1 MGEAG
6 RARGPPLC
14 RGATC
19 RSVLRRARAAAG
31 SSAMARNAL
40 APASGNSRP
49 KRAAA
54 NKAAAAMME
63 PDFSDSEDEDGS
75 KFYSIDD
82 FEAKKEKEKEKRNST
97 LRHRSQGARHQRC
110 CCNCVIIAVHPVLSV
125 CCADRRRSPLAA
137 RRTPHAAR
145 RHTARPSF
153 HRRIVSSLTARCYRL
168 LLYRAENL
176 VLRRRCECV

>member
-1 MGEAG
+1 MKP
-6 RARGPPLC
+6 RGPPPC

-19 RSVLRRARAAAG
+19 RSVLRWAG

-63 PDFSDSEDEDGS
+63 PDFSDSEDEDGP

-145 RHTARPSF
+145 RRTPL
-153 HRRIVSSLTARCYRL
+153 VSSSDC
-168 LLYRAENL
+168 
-176 VLRRRCECV
+176 VLAHCSVLPPAAIQS